1 MTIQVSPTSSPVISQ
16 IERQLEELE
25 AKKSQLEVIVNFN
38 SDLQGSTLVNRT
50 LQGPQG
56 RGLEVSPNQ
65 LQLMEELGLS
75 ARVIANFNKE
85 SVDKLQSRAIR
96 AQVELGSVTQRQTTL
111 LVELGKQQAVQVQQ
125 VPQVTQRTAPEAP
138 MIWILDDNR
147 NPIPHGT
154 NASRLVHTDLVN
166 LEDGRG
172 WITASEAG
180 LVKAPPAP
188 PPAPAE
194 TATEADST
202 DTEG

>member
-1 MTIQVSPTSSPVISQ
+1 MTNQLSPTLSSPIIVR

-25 AKKSQLEVIVNFN
+25 TKKSKLEVIVNFN
-38 SDLQGSTLVNRT
+38 SDLQSSTLVNRT

-65 LQLMEELGLS
+65 LQLMEELGLT
-75 ARVIANFNKE
+75 ARIIANFPKE

-111 LVELGKQQAVQVQQ
+111 LVELGKQQAVQQT
-125 VPQVTQRTAPEAP
+125 PEATQRQAPEAP
-138 MIWILDDNR
+138 CIWVLDENR
-147 NPIPHGT
+147 NPVPKGNST
-154 NASRLVHTDLVN
+154 LRLAHTDLVN

-172 WITASEAG
+172 WITAADAG

-188 PPAPAE
+188 PAPPAE
-194 TATEADST
+194 T